1 MTLNFKTWFE
11 QSTLGTEFVD
21 SSKIDVIYQKAKIA
35 VQIVQMYDQTRS
47 SDPKATP
54 DKRKL
59 LLNINTIAP
68 LSSNVY
74 GMYMSSENKKV
85 IGPEVINKMKLL
97 FPKDAMLNQKMQTL
111 PTSIIKKYIPDLDE
125 KKIQPSDTIHVNVQK
140 IVKEFG
146 DSPKAIIE
154 IASTIVHEAT
164 HELEREFYGK
174 TDETGPRNA
183 ERNFIAWIKQN
194 WGTISKRFSLGN
206 QFV

>member
-1 MTLNFKTWFE
+1 MNFRKWLE
-11 QSTLGTEFVD
+11 QSTIGTEMVD
-21 SSKIDVIYQKAKIA
+21 ESRVDAIYDKVKTS

-47 SDPKATP
+47 SDPKSTP

-68 LSSNVY
+68 LTSGVY

-85 IGPEVINKMKLL
+85 IGPDVLNKMKLV
-97 FPKDAMLNQKMQTL
+97 FPKDAMITQKLQTL
-111 PTSIIKKYIPDLDE
+111 PIAVIKKYIPDLDE
-125 KKIQPSDTIHVNVQK
+125 KKVQPSDTIHVNVQK
-140 IVKEFG
+140 IIKEFG

-174 TDETGPRNA
+174 TDETGPKKA
-183 ERNFIAWIKQN
+183 EQDFMSWVKQS
-194 WGTISKRFSLGN
+194 WGTLSRKFSLGS
-206 QFV
+206 QLA

>member
-1 MTLNFKTWFE
+1 MNFKKWFE
-11 QSTLGTEFVD
+11 QTTFGTEMVD
-21 SSKIDVIYQKAKIA
+21 SSKIDSIYNKAKVS

-47 SDPKATP
+47 ADPKSPP

-68 LSSNVY
+68 LSAGVY

-85 IGPEVINKMKLL
+85 IGSEVLNKMKLL
-97 FPKDAMLNQKMQTL
+97 FPKDAMLSQKLQTL
-111 PTSIIKKYIPDLDE
+111 PISVVKKYIPDLDE
-125 KKIQPSDTIHVNVQK
+125 RKIQPSDTIHVNVQR
-140 IVKEFG
+140 ILKEFG

-174 TDETGPRNA
+174 TDERGPEKA
-183 ERNFIAWIKQN
+183 ERDFINWVKQN
-194 WGTISKRFSLGN
+194 WQNLSRKFFLGEKPL
-206 QFV
+206 